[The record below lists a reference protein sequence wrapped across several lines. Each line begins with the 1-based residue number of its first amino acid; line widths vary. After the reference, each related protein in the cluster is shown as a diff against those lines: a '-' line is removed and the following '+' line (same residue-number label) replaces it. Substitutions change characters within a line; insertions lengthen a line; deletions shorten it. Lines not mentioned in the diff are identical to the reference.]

1 MDLSYVGP
9 IIILI
14 FLLITYIISAFE
26 KIHDWKVTEESFKKM
41 YSETILAKMIVPV
54 ITLIVAFEIIIVTLA
69 ALGIWDIIIE
79 QNFEVATLSF
89 LASSILCLFLLIG
102 LRLINDYSGTSRI
115 GIYFLISIFG
125 LYWVQSIVSIV

>member
-41 YSETILAKMIVPV
+41 YSETILGKMIVPV

-79 QNFEVATLSF
+79 QNFEVATFSF

-125 LYWVQSIVSIV
+125 LYWVQSIIFIT

>member
-79 QNFEVATLSF
+79 QNFEVATFSF

-125 LYWVQSIVSIV
+125 LYWVQSIVSIA

>member
-26 KIHDWKVTEESFKKM
+26 KIHDWKDTEESFKKM

-79 QNFEVATLSF
+79 QNFEVATFSF

>member
-41 YSETILAKMIVPV
+41 YSEMILGKMIVPV
-54 ITLIVAFEIIIVTLA
+54 ITLIVAFEIIIVTLS

-79 QNFEVATLSF
+79 QNFEVATFSF
-89 LASSILCLFLLIG
+89 F
-102 LRLINDYSGTSRI
+102 
-115 GIYFLISIFG
+115 
-125 LYWVQSIVSIV
+125 V